1 MEAGS
6 NRHEL
11 GLPRTTFQSAIYSI
25 METPTKQLG
34 RKPNLTGQIRKRL
47 VARATLN
54 AAHRRMTYKEIAQL
68 EGIQASRK
76 ALVAAF
82 KKESY
87 HRRVATAK
95 ALLTQSHKQARLA

>member
-1 MEAGS
+1 M
-6 NRHEL
+6 
-11 GLPRTTFQSAIYSI
+11 

-34 RKPNLTGQIRKRL
+34 KKPNLTSRIRKRL

-68 EGIQASRK
+68 EGMQASRK

-82 KKESY
+82 KNVSY
-87 HRRVATAK
+87 HHRVATVK
-95 ALLTQSHKQARLA
+95 PLLTQSHKQAVRFRQDNGE